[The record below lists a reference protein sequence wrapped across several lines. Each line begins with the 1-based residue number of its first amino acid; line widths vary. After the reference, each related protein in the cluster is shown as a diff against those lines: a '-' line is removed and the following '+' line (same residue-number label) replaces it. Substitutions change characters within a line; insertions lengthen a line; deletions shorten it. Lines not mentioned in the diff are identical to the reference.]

1 MKNLKSILKKLTLI
15 LLASFML
22 ASSQSLFAMD
32 SDFESESSF
41 SVSDEREIK
50 FVLGQGDN
58 VTEIPLPE
66 TFNPNISVY
75 ISALVDFSG
84 PEVEIKIDEKS
95 PENIRQLCN
104 EQIIRKLIGYLE
116 LVSDGT
122 SQLQLRSDLEDEIP
136 EDFKAL
142 AILSDY
148 FGVNNLCEAVA
159 SIILDKFITL
169 ENLVQFK
176 RDPNLFHNSP
186 DWRVE
191 SPDWQYKI
199 ISRYRSCLANKFD
212 YKEIHE
218 GRYERSRERKIKQS
232 FSGMFVFVPLEN
244 NLLKILKRDND
255 TGQYVA
261 LKTYENIYGYDISLD
276 GKTVLV
282 RFRED
287 EISFKILR
295 WNGRRFVES
304 GTCENIWKY
313 NISSNGKTI
322 CVWFHDDDLSKILRW
337 NGSLFVELPLMNVCD
352 CGFSSDG
359 KTVSVEFSDD
369 SLKILRWNVDEF
381 VEHSITY
388 ENVSLGGCKISEDGK
403 TVSVRYD
410 FNLDT
415 LAYSLKILRWNEEQ
429 GRFVE
434 HPVIYENV
442 DGCKISKDGKTVWV
456 WFLDYSLKIFRWNE
470 KENKFVEHPVM
481 YENVSLDG
489 CKISSDGKTV
499 SVRYDFNLDT
509 LVYSLKIL
517 RWNEEQGMF
526 DEHPVRYE
534 NIRGYNISED
544 GKTVYV
550 EYYFNRN
557 TRTYSLKILRWNEEE
572 SQFIESEIY
581 ENVFKHDISKDL
593 RQLCIGFADGRFKI
607 LRESPEVK
615 NIEQAMFVYLA
626 NAGELDLTKRDSG
639 RQKTSELSDIFNSF
653 DEEARNW
660 LVEKYKIKI
669 PTELE
674 V

>member
-212 YKEIHE
+212 YKEMHE
-218 GRYERSRERKIKQS
+218 GIYERSRERKIKQS

-261 LKTYENIYGYDISLD
+261 LKTCENVYGYDVSLDGKTVVVDFGGNRGFKILRWNEEKNIFVEHPETYVGRYEILLDGKSVVVKYNFNRRSMTYSLKVLRFDGSKFVEVWSRESSSHRVRARFRAYVFSSDIKTVIGRFRNNELKILRWNKKENTIVEYPETYARGYKISLD
-276 GKTVLV
+276 GKTVCVKCYL
-282 RFRED
+282 
-287 EISFKILR
+287 
-295 WNGRRFVES
+295 
-304 GTCENIWKY
+304 Y
-313 NISSNGKTI
+313 SS
-322 CVWFHDDDLSKILRW
+322 S
-337 NGSLFVELPLMNVCD
+337 M
-352 CGFSSDG
+352 
-359 KTVSVEFSDD
+359 
-369 SLKILRWNVDEF
+369 
-381 VEHSITY
+381 
-388 ENVSLGGCKISEDGK
+388 
-403 TVSVRYD
+403 
-410 FNLDT
+410 
-415 LAYSLKILRWNEEQ
+415 
-429 GRFVE
+429 
-434 HPVIYENV
+434 
-442 DGCKISKDGKTVWV
+442 
-456 WFLDYSLKIFRWNE
+456 IF
-470 KENKFVEHPVM
+470 
-481 YENVSLDG
+481 
-489 CKISSDGKTV
+489 
-499 SVRYDFNLDT
+499 
-509 LVYSLKIL
+509 
-517 RWNEEQGMF
+517 
-526 DEHPVRYE
+526 
-534 NIRGYNISED
+534 
-544 GKTVYV
+544 
-550 EYYFNRN
+550 
-557 TRTYSLKILRWNEEE
+557 SLKILRWNEEE
-572 SQFIESEIY
+572 SQFIESETY
-581 ENVFKHDISKDL
+581 ENVLYYNISKDF
-593 RQLCIGFADGRFKI
+593 RQVCIGFADGRFKI
-607 LRESPEVK
+607 LRKFSEVK
-615 NIEQAMFVYLA
+615 NIKQAMFVYLA
-626 NAGELDLTKRDSG
+626 QKEQAIGGLDLKKPDSG
-639 RQKTSELSDIFNSF
+639 RQKTSELLQRLGSF
-653 DEEARNW
+653 DEVARSW
-660 LVEKYKIKI
+660 LVERYKIK
-669 PTELE
+669 

>member
-212 YKEIHE
+212 YKEMHE
-218 GRYERSRERKIKQS
+218 GIYERSRERKIKQS

-261 LKTYENIYGYDISLD
+261 LKTCENVYGYDVSLDGKTVVVDFGGNRGFKILRWNEEKNVFVEHPETYVGRYEISLD
-276 GKTVLV
+276 GKTVV
-282 RFRED
+282 VDFGGNR
-287 EISFKILR
+287 
-295 WNGRRFVES
+295 
-304 GTCENIWKY
+304 
-313 NISSNGKTI
+313 
-322 CVWFHDDDLSKILRW
+322 
-337 NGSLFVELPLMNVCD
+337 
-352 CGFSSDG
+352 GF
-359 KTVSVEFSDD
+359 
-369 SLKILRWNVDEF
+369 
-381 VEHSITY
+381 
-388 ENVSLGGCKISEDGK
+388 
-403 TVSVRYD
+403 
-410 FNLDT
+410 
-415 LAYSLKILRWNEEQ
+415 KILRWNEEKNI
-429 GRFVE
+429 FVE
-434 HPVIYENV
+434 HPETYVGRYE
-442 DGCKISKDGKTVWV
+442 ILLDGKSVVVKYNFNRRSMT
-456 WFLDYSLKIFRWNE
+456 YSLKVLRFDGS
-470 KENKFVEHPVM
+470 KFVEVWSRESSSHRVRARFRA
-481 YENVSLDG
+481 YVF
-489 CKISSDGKTV
+489 SSDIKTV
-499 SVRYDFNLDT
+499 IGRFRNNE
-509 LVYSLKIL
+509 LKIL
-517 RWNEEQGMF
+517 RWNKK
-526 DEHPVRYE
+526 E
-534 NIRGYNISED
+534 NTIVEYPETYARGYKISLD
-544 GKTVYV
+544 GKTVCVKCYL
-550 EYYFNRN
+550 YSSSMIF
-557 TRTYSLKILRWNEEE
+557 SLKILRWNEEE
-572 SQFIESEIY
+572 SQFIESETY
-581 ENVFKHDISKDL
+581 ENVLYYNISKDF
-593 RQLCIGFADGRFKI
+593 RQVCIGFADGRFKI
-607 LRESPEVK
+607 LRKFSEVK
-615 NIEQAMFVYLA
+615 NIKQAMFVYLA
-626 NAGELDLTKRDSG
+626 QKEQAIGGLDLKKPDSG
-639 RQKTSELSDIFNSF
+639 RQKTSELLQRLGSF
-653 DEEARNW
+653 DEVARSW
-660 LVEKYKIKI
+660 LVERYKIK
-669 PTELE
+669 